1 MAQNVAKVT
10 AVIVLVG
17 EQELRV
23 QHTGDGGR
31 GDGLADEHLRR
42 GHIEGARGILQQRAV
57 VAARHAAAPAAH
69 RAAEADVR
77 YTLAEEKRRRAGK
90 VAVK

>member
-77 YTLAEEKRRRAGK
+77 YALAEEKRRRAGK